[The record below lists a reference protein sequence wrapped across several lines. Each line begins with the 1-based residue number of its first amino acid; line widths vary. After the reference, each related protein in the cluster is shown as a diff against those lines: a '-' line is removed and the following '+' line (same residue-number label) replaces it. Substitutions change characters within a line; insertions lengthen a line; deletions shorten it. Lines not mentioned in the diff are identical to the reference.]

1 MTAAPGVPTV
11 SAARPQTEETMKK
24 LRPTCKQ
31 EVVHLAVEE
40 VSIPRADPY
49 QLPRTAELFLCPKC
63 RTILGVQPKESS

>member
-1 MTAAPGVPTV
+1 
-11 SAARPQTEETMKK
+11 MKK